1 MLLDK
6 AQCLFYPCL
15 LPMSNGGDLEAS
27 RKAAQRCYGTCD
39 GALLGYNVHMPSKRT
54 ETTPK
59 PPVLNPMFLAIAL
72 ALIGWAGVVYLVS
85 NVHPTR
91 PGKAAFLAL
100 WAVALAGTAWPVILA
115 LHRRFLGEPPVWT
128 VWRQSAWAGIFGALA
143 AWMQMNRVL
152 NVSTAAILAGVF
164 VVLEVILSWRARQ
177 ESQHD

>member
-1 MLLDK
+1 
-6 AQCLFYPCL
+6 
-15 LPMSNGGDLEAS
+15 
-27 RKAAQRCYGTCD
+27 
-39 GALLGYNVHMPSKRT
+39 MPSKRT
-54 ETTPK
+54 ETTRK
-59 PPVLNPMFLAIAL
+59 PPVLDPMFLAIAL
-72 ALIGWAGVVYLVS
+72 ALIGWGGVVYLVN

-100 WAVALAGTAWPVILA
+100 WAIALAGTAWPAILA
-115 LHRRFLGEPPVWT
+115 LHRRFSGEPSVWT
-128 VWRQSAWAGIFGALA
+128 VWRQSAWVGIFGALA